1 MEELTL
7 DEKLKELL
15 KDFPISNNYAYL
27 FIRIDKK
34 TKEKDN
40 GCILQSSNF
49 ENSLQMIK
57 QYLESSPQ
65 GKMAVLN
72 AVLEYYNLPVKIQ
85 IFYVSLNEL
94 VTIKPISKEE
104 IIKIIEKI

>member
-15 KDFPISNNYAYL
+15 KDFPTSNNYAYL

-40 GCILQSSNF
+40 GCIL
-49 ENSLQMIK
+49 NSASFNNSILMIS
-57 QYLESSPQ
+57 QYLKSSPQ
-65 GKMAVLN
+65 AKMVVLN
-72 AVLEYYNLPVKIQ
+72 AVLDYFKEHKDEINE
-85 IFYVSLNEL
+85 FRHELNKCNGL
-94 VTIKPISKEE
+94 
-104 IIKIIEKI
+104 IITSENYKQN